1 MLNIK
6 WEAIQDE
13 TFKLKIEKLE
23 KLINAKRAII
33 YEASA
38 VEKHLDLQY
47 SKELRMDIIKRT
59 VA

>member
-1 MLNIK
+1 LFLIRN
-6 WEAIQDE
+6 AIQDE
-13 TFKLKIEKLE
+13 GFQLKIEKLT

-59 VA
+59 TA